1 MNNYSQIIPGILEK
15 DWVEIEK
22 KIQLVS
28 SFAKKIHIDL
38 IDGKFAPNVTFLDPM
53 PFTKYTGNIEF
64 ELHMMVEEPLNFLK
78 PFAAV
83 GFRRFIG
90 HIEKMSD
97 QAEFVAE
104 AQLLGDVSLAVD
116 LLTPIESIEVPFED
130 LDGVLVMSV
139 KAGESGQEFVQEI
152 LSKIEKI
159 KNKTFIPIEID
170 GGINL
175 ENIVKAK
182 ESGVSRFVITSSIF
196 NGSESENYNKLK
208 SKILGEE
215 V

>member
-1 MNNYSQIIPGILEK
+1 
-15 DWVEIEK
+15 
-22 KIQLVS
+22 
-28 SFAKKIHIDL
+28 
-38 IDGKFAPNVTFLDPM
+38 
-53 PFTKYTGNIEF
+53 
-64 ELHMMVEEPLNFLK
+64 
-78 PFAAV
+78 
-83 GFRRFIG
+83 
-90 HIEKMSD
+90 MSD

-175 ENIVKAK
+175 EN
-182 ESGVSRFVITSSIF
+182 VSKQKRV
-196 NGSESENYNKLK
+196 G
-208 SKILGEE
+208 
-215 V
+215 

>member
-1 MNNYSQIIPGILEK
+1 MRKNSVGIF
-15 DWVEIEK
+15 IC
-22 KIQLVS
+22 
-28 SFAKKIHIDL
+28 KKIHIDL

-152 LSKIEKI
+152 LSKIEK
-159 KNKTFIPIEID
+159 
-170 GGINL
+170 
-175 ENIVKAK
+175 
-182 ESGVSRFVITSSIF
+182 
-196 NGSESENYNKLK
+196 
-208 SKILGEE
+208 
-215 V
+215 

>member
-139 KAGESGQEFVQEI
+139 KAGESGQEFVQEM